1 MYRVYLWLWLD
12 AVGWI
17 LTPMGDDAE
26 VWPDDLHVDAVLLLP
41 NDHRPPQAP
50 VTPRPISTILL
61 FSVTRP
67 RFGVGHWRVIW
78 MYIVKSLKV
87 FML

>member
-26 VWPDDLHVDAVLLLP
+26 IRPDDLHVNTVLLLP
-41 NDHRPPQAP
+41 DDHGPPQAP
-50 VTPRPISTILL
+50 VTPRPISTVFLL
-61 FSVTRP
+61 SVTRL
-67 RFGVGHWRVIW
+67 RFGDGHRRIIW
-78 MYIVKSLKV
+78 TYIVES
-87 FML
+87 